1 MKTAMEIAT
10 ALPKNRRN
18 GKGWV
23 ACCPAHADKHPSL
36 SIDEGRDGKVLL
48 HCHAGCTQDEVIDAL
63 RQRGL
68 WPEPLEHSRLRSKPC
83 ARAPATDQTPSLPGQ
98 TSSPPPDFAALLG
111 TQPTDTWD
119 YLDADGRV
127 LGYTARVDR
136 GGKKDVYSTVCKRP
150 WRRLRRSWPR
160 TRRAAA
166 CKAPRNALT

>member
-1 MKTAMEIAT
+1 MEIAT

-63 RQRGL
+63 RDRGL
-68 WPEPLEHSRLRSKPC
+68 WPEHRPGENLHRAHGVGVKGVKKIDTPTNTLPVLP
-83 ARAPATDQTPSLPGQ
+83 APAT
-98 TSSPPPDFAALLG
+98 SPPPDFAALLG
-111 TQPTDTWD
+111 TVPTDTWD

-136 GGKKDVYSTVCKRP
+136 AGKKDVYGPS
-150 WRRLRRSWPR
+150 L
-160 TRRAAA
+160 
-166 CKAPRNALT
+166 